1 MYEDGNMQ
9 DRVGEKVMQLNSIII
24 NKTGEEIGARKG
36 KSVLEIRSNI
46 DNFIRIFI
54 RTAMA

>member
-1 MYEDGNMQ
+1 MYKDGNMQ

-24 NKTGEEIGARKG
+24 NKTGEEIGTRKG

>member
-24 NKTGEEIGARKG
+24 NKTGEEIGTRANPCSK
-36 KSVLEIRSNI
+36 
-46 DNFIRIFI
+46 
-54 RTAMA
+54 